1 MCQHTGPQI
10 DPPGFRG
17 MHGTPGRAAHLA
29 RMLMMVALLPRG
41 LIGGL
46 WEDPDAVSYPEST
59 HASASVPQTACAQL
73 YRLVSMLT
81 ASLDDFSLLGAH
93 FGRPNGSG
101 RWR

>member
-1 MCQHTGPQI
+1 
-10 DPPGFRG
+10 

-46 WEDPDAVSYPEST
+46 REDPDAVSYPEST
-59 HASASVPQTACAQL
+59 HASASVPQTARAQL

-81 ASLDDFSLLGAH
+81 ASLDDFSIFGADLGAQMAQRLRIYELVVQH
-93 FGRPNGSG
+93 SV
-101 RWR
+101 